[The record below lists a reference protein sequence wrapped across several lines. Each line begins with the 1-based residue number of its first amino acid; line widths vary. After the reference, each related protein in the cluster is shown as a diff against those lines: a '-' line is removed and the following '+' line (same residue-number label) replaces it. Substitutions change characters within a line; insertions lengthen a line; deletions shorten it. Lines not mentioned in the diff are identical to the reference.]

1 MSNKCVIFPTDFSD
15 VSVEAL
21 PWAKQ
26 MANSMDASVKCLY
39 IVEEP
44 QIYTSLDMGATAI
57 PTTGELL
64 DSAKS
69 RMTKFVADNLGTKDS
84 GEVLVGHAATEIVKC
99 AEESGAG
106 MIVMSTHGYSGMTHV
121 LLGST
126 TSDVIRHAGCPV
138 LSVRSGS

>member
-1 MSNKCVIFPTDFSD
+1 MSNNCVIFPTDFSD

-26 MANSMDASVKCLY
+26 MADSMNAGIKCLY

-64 DSAKS
+64 DSAKT
-69 RMTKFVADNLGTKDS
+69 RMTKFVADNLVCWS
-84 GEVLVGHAATEIVKC
+84 G
-99 AEESGAG
+99 
-106 MIVMSTHGYSGMTHV
+106 
-121 LLGST
+121 
-126 TSDVIRHAGCPV
+126 GCPDPAADYH
-138 LSVRSGS
+138 LRFKPLDSVNPDARVG